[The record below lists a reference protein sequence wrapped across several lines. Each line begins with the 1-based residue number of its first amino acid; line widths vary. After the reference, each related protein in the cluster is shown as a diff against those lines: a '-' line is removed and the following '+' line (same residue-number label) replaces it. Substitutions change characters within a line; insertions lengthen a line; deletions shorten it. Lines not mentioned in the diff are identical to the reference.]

1 MTIYGLRRFPSLE
14 PRNIAALLAAGAL
27 ALTPLVGSAAAEE
40 SAAEES
46 AADESA
52 AAESAAQGDTAGY
65 ADIAKAETASDMVRQ
80 TSDEVLRLIE
90 AAKGYAEED
99 PERLYRNVEALLSEV
114 VDFHGFAR
122 SVMGP
127 HSRDASAEQLER
139 FAETFKWSLVRTYAL
154 ALIEFDDG
162 EVVVVPPDRPPRNPQ
177 RQTVKMEIRAGGEV
191 YPVLYSVTQEDD
203 GTWVIRNLIVNGV
216 NMGLTY
222 RNQFNSAMNDSRYG
236 GDLDKVV
243 DAWGEM
249 IEDEGEEILDADG
262 GAETET

>member
-1 MTIYGLRRFPSLE
+1 MTIYGLRRLPSLE
-14 PRNIAALLAAGAL
+14 PRHLAALIAAGAL

-40 SAAEES
+40 SAAEEG
-46 AADESA
+46 AAEESA
-52 AAESAAQGDTAGY
+52 AEEGAGY
-65 ADIAKAETASDMVRQ
+65 ADIAKAETATDMVRQ

-222 RNQFNSAMNDSRYG
+222 RNQFNSAMNDPQYG
-236 GDLDKVV
+236 RDLDQVI

-249 IEDEGEEILDADG
+249 IKAEAPDLGTDG
-262 GAETET
+262 GSTEADA

>member
-1 MTIYGLRRFPSLE
+1 MTIRGLPRFPSL
-14 PRNIAALLAAGAL
+14 RCSSLAVLMTAGVLAL
-27 ALTPLVGSAAAEE
+27 APAVSAAAAEE
-40 SAAEES
+40 SAAAE
-46 AADESA
+46 DGA
-52 AAESAAQGDTAGY
+52 AAEQSAAPAYDDIARADTA
-65 ADIAKAETASDMVRQ
+65 TDMVRQ

-127 HSRDASAEQLER
+127 HSRDASPEQLER

-154 ALIEFDDG
+154 ALIDFDDG

-177 RQTVKMEIRAGGEV
+177 RQTVKMEIRNQGEV
-191 YPVLYSVTQEDD
+191 YPVLYSVTQQDD

-222 RNQFNSAMNDSRYG
+222 RNQFNSAVNDPQYD
-236 GDLDKVV
+236 GDM
-243 DAWGEM
+243 DAVIDGWGEM
-249 IEDEGEEILDADG
+249 IRAEAPDLGTDG
-262 GAETET
+262 TDGNDGKSGA

>member
-1 MTIYGLRRFPSLE
+1 
-14 PRNIAALLAAGAL
+14 
-27 ALTPLVGSAAAEE
+27 
-40 SAAEES
+40 
-46 AADESA
+46 
-52 AAESAAQGDTAGY
+52 
-65 ADIAKAETASDMVRQ
+65 MVRQ

-114 VDFHGFAR
+114 VDFQGFAR

-127 HSRDASAEQLER
+127 HSRDASPGQLAR

-177 RQTVKMEIRAGGEV
+177 RQTVKMEIRAGGDV

-203 GTWVIRNLIVNGV
+203 DTWVIRNLIVNGV

-222 RNQFNSAMNDSRYG
+222 RNQFNSAMNDPQYS
-236 GDLDKVV
+236 GDMDAVI

-249 IEDEGEEILDADG
+249 IRSEAPDLGDGEES
-262 GAETET
+262 GA